1 MQEYLELIS
10 IQWPEIVVTILNLL
24 ILFLLVKKFL
34 FKPVQKILAQRQ
46 EQVDK
51 LYSDAETAK
60 SAAEKDKAEYAEKLS
75 HADDEADEILRLA
88 HQRATT
94 AGDILVRDAVAKAA
108 SVKHK
113 ADLEIARDRKKA
125 VNEMKDEISG
135 LSVDIAEQVL
145 GRVISS
151 EDHDQLVDSF
161 IESLGED

>member
-1 MQEYLELIS
+1 MPEYLELIS

-46 EQVDK
+46 EQVDT

-60 SAAEKDKAEYAEKLS
+60 AAAEKDKAEYAEKLAN
-75 HADDEADEILRLA
+75 ADSEAEEILRVA
-88 HQRATT
+88 HQRAVT
-94 AGDILVRDAVAKAA
+94 AGDILVRDAMEKAS
-108 SVKHK
+108 SVKRK
-113 ADLEIARDRKKA
+113 ADAEIARERKKA
-125 VNEMKDEISG
+125 VNEIKDEISG

-151 EDHDQLVDSF
+151 EDHQQLVDSF
-161 IESLGED
+161 IESLGDE